1 MGMTHQDTPTPE
13 GASGKARTS
22 TNPIGLILA
31 DDRAVVRSGLR
42 MLLDSESDFEV
53 VAEASNIE
61 DTRRYVRGHHPRCSC
76 STSTFPVASSGS
88 RPAPSS
94 SATRWSE
101 A

>member
-76 STSTFPVASSGS
+76 STSTFPVASC
-88 RPAPSS
+88 SS
-94 SATRWSE
+94 
-101 A
+101 